1 MIDMIAKTIIR
12 SILEIIGIDKI
23 KKERKIKKACALL
36 QDVGGEALQAY
47 YDVASELSI
56 IFVPIFGTLLG
67 IYRNH
72 DFIPHDD
79 DIDMA
84 LDIRSLSDN
93 LLISLKKHGF
103 EFSNI
108 FVASDFKGCQ
118 LPMKFKGLTCD
129 IYFSYIDVNSQS
141 HIFLPLA
148 ITGHDWLFSSNMNLF
163 RAKDV
168 VVPYETS
175 TMAWKFRNKEIK
187 IPLNS
192 VEILKT
198 LYGKD
203 FMTPKKNAHADPNV
217 YQTPLYERNFRSIP
231 IEFCKE
237 SNFWEQIIKVGRY

>member
-1 MIDMIAKTIIR
+1 MIAKTFIR
-12 SILEIIGIDKI
+12 SILEFTGIDKI

-47 YDVASELSI
+47 YNVASELSI
-56 IFVPIFGTLLG
+56 TFVPMFGTLLG
-67 IYRNH
+67 IYRNN

-79 DIDMA
+79 DIDMT
-84 LDIRSLSDN
+84 LNIRSLSDD

-129 IYFSYIDVNSQS
+129 IYFSYIDVKSQS

-148 ITGHDWLFSSNMNLF
+148 ITGYDWLFSSNMNLF

-168 VVPYETS
+168 GVPYETS
-175 TMAWKFRNKEIK
+175 TMTWKFRNKEIE
-187 IPLNS
+187 IPCNS
-192 VEILKT
+192 VEILKA
-198 LYGKD
+198 LYGED